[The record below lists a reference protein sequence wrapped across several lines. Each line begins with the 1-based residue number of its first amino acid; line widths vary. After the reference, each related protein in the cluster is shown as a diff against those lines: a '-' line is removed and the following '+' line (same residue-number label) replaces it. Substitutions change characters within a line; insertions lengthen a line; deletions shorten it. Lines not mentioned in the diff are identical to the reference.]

1 VGTSAVQDDS
11 RDLAVIALPG
21 VQSFIEES
29 RSTSDVSAASQ
40 IYAALAV
47 VVISSL
53 RGENDADLILP
64 DYPVDIGSAG
74 SPGDSSAFG
83 VPGVPNR
90 IVVSLPAGDGA
101 EAARRAA
108 AAVKDAWRGWLCD
121 VLGRTSNIPE
131 TPGFPRMQ
139 WACVSAVP
147 DYEAQWEQVQRLM
160 SGRSQVRDF
169 PALPDEQWRRRV
181 LCTLSPR
188 WPAEDQVPPRTPA
201 HEKDLKLSAVGW
213 VKHRWHRMNRREGFP
228 STASIASAPYRQA
241 VLRRLEDDDVS
252 DAVRR
257 LRDAVRRL
265 RDAVGQIE
273 GAAPETAVPGLV
285 AAGDR
290 DRWFATSAGPW
301 VYPDSWQLESL
312 AREAALFRPG
322 RDAEVPAQVRE
333 QMGPTVEAGGQ
344 AARDLRDVM
353 ARLPAA
359 PPLAKYLAVVV
370 QDLDSMGLFLSGKA
384 RSAAGQVIS
393 ISQNEHRRVSLDLLN
408 VAEAQRAALRD
419 ETLLGVP
426 VYVGGDDLLAFVPA
440 STALT
445 AAERCHDA
453 LPSSLPRASTAVLFF
468 HYHASIQ
475 VAMSQARRLLKD
487 AKEHVEDKHALAVGY
502 LRRSGTSAVSIQPW
516 PGRDGASS
524 AELFRLF
531 ALGGAEQLSPRLVS
545 DLERDAG
552 ELAALRGASERLYL
566 AELARLV
573 GRHTGGG
580 EAVTSDAVSALD
592 WLGLHERLDGQ
603 AGVARPQAAAR
614 VGVFLRQEAR

>member
-1 VGTSAVQDDS
+1 MGTSTVQDDC

-40 IYAALAV
+40 IYAALAA
-47 VVISSL
+47 VVIGSL
-53 RGENDADLILP
+53 RSEDDADLILP
-64 DYPVDIGSAG
+64 GYPADSGTAG
-74 SPGDSSAFG
+74 SSASSSALG

-90 IVVSLPAGDGA
+90 IVASLTAGNG
-101 EAARRAA
+101 AA
-108 AAVKDAWRGWLCD
+108 AAERAVAAVQQAWHGWLCD
-121 VLGRTSNIPE
+121 VLGRTSAIPE
-131 TPGFPRMQ
+131 TPGFPRAQ

-147 DYEAQWEQVQRLM
+147 GYEAQWHQAQRLM
-160 SGRSQVRDF
+160 VGRSQVRDF

-188 WPAEDQVPPRTPA
+188 WPAEEKAPPRTPA

-213 VKHRWHRMNRREGFP
+213 VKHRWHRMNKQDGFP

-241 VLRRLEDDDVS
+241 VLRQLGNDNV
-252 DAVRR
+252 
-257 LRDAVRRL
+257 RDAVRRL
-265 RDAVGQIE
+265 RDAVGLIP
-273 GAAPETAVPGLV
+273 GTAPETAVPGLV
-285 AAGDR
+285 TPGEH

-322 RDAEVPAQVRE
+322 RDAEVPGQVRE
-333 QMGPTVEAGGQ
+333 KLGPAVEAGRQ
-344 AARDLRDVM
+344 AARDLREAM
-353 ARLPAA
+353 ARLHAT

-384 RSAAGQVIS
+384 PSAAGQAIS

-408 VAEAQRAALRD
+408 VAEAQRVALRD
-419 ETLLGVP
+419 EILLGVP
-426 VYVGGDDLLAFVPA
+426 VYAGGDDLLAFAPA

-445 AAERCHDA
+445 AAEQCHDA
-453 LPSSLPRASTAVLFF
+453 IPPTLPTASTAVLFF

-475 VAMSQARRLLKD
+475 VAMSQARKLLKD
-487 AKEHVEDKHALAVGY
+487 AKEHVEGKHALAVGY

-531 ALGGAEQLSPRLVS
+531 ALGGAEQLSPRLVA

-552 ELAALRGASERLYL
+552 ELAALRAASERLYL

-573 GRHTGGG
+573 GRHTEGG

>member
-1 VGTSAVQDDS
+1 VGIRAAQEDS
-11 RDLAVIALPG
+11 RDLVVIALPG

-40 IYAALAV
+40 IYAALAA
-47 VVISSL
+47 VVIGSL
-53 RGENDADLILP
+53 RSEDDADLILP
-64 DYPVDIGSAG
+64 DYRVENVAAG
-74 SPGDSSAFG
+74 SPESSGAPG

-90 IVVSLPAGDGA
+90 IVVSFPAGVGSAAA
-101 EAARRAA
+101 ERAAVAARST
-108 AAVKDAWRGWLCD
+108 WHEWLCD
-121 VLGRTSNIPE
+121 VLGRTSNVPE
-131 TPGFPRMQ
+131 TPGFPRLQ

-147 DYEAQWEQVQRLM
+147 GYKAQWEQVQRLM
-160 SGRSQVRDF
+160 AGRSQVRDF
-169 PALPDEQWRRRV
+169 PVVPDEQWRQRV

-188 WPAEDQVPPRTPA
+188 WPAEEQVPPRTPA

-213 VKHRWHRMNRREGFP
+213 VKHRWHRMNRQDGFP

-241 VLRRLEDDDVS
+241 VLRHLGHDV
-252 DAVRR
+252 VRV
-257 LRDAVRRL
+257 AVRRL

-273 GAAPETAVPGLV
+273 GTAPETAVPGLV
-285 AAGDR
+285 TPGEG

-301 VYPDSWQLESL
+301 VYPDSWQLESI
-312 AREAALFRPG
+312 AREAGLFRPG
-322 RDAEVPAQVRE
+322 RDAEMPAQVRE
-333 QMGPTVEAGGQ
+333 RLGPVVEAGRR
-344 AARDLRDVM
+344 AARDLRDAM
-353 ARLPAA
+353 AGLPAA

-384 RSAAGQVIS
+384 RSAAGQVLS
-393 ISQNEHRRVSLDLLN
+393 ISQDEHRRVSLELLD
-408 VAEAQRAALRD
+408 VAAAQRAALRD
-419 ETLLGVP
+419 GALLGVP
-426 VYVGGDDLLAFVPA
+426 VYAGGDDLLAFVPA
-440 STALT
+440 STALA

-453 LPSSLPRASTAVLFF
+453 IPLSLPTASTAVLFF

-475 VAMSQARRLLKD
+475 AAMSQARRLLKD
-487 AKEHVEDKHALAVGY
+487 AKEHVEGKHALAVGY

-516 PGRDGASS
+516 PGREGASS

-552 ELAALRGASERLYL
+552 ELAALRAASERLYL

-573 GRHTGGG
+573 RRHTEGG
-580 EAVTSDAVSALD
+580 EAVTSEAVGALD